1 VTRTTQPQNNQ
12 GMTDKLA
19 SGPLVGVKVLE
30 LGHVMAGPVCGMMLA
45 DMGADVIKLE
55 KTSGGDDSRRMIPP
69 EIKNES
75 AAFLVLNRNK
85 RGIAVDLKSPDGI
98 EIVKKLIQE
107 VDILIE
113 NFRLGTM
120 ERLGLDYRLI
130 QKLNP
135 ALVYCSL
142 SGFGRSGPY
151 ASRGGF
157 DLVAQGMSGLMSI
170 TGQRHDQ
177 APVKVGPPVTDIT
190 AGILGA
196 MGVLAAYLHRL
207 KTGEGQ
213 LVDTSLYEAGI
224 VQTYFHSAIF
234 LATGE
239 SPGPIGSAH
248 IMSAPYQAFPTADGW
263 ITIGA
268 ANQANWLRLV
278 DVIEAPELLKDQR
291 FTENA
296 DRMAHLDA
304 LSAALESYFRRRTS
318 NDWLSRFEKAGLPA
332 GPICNIEEVLKDRQT
347 AAREMLVEVPHKTL
361 GNMKAIGAPIK
372 FSTTP
377 GAVLRGAPVLGEHTR
392 EILSEIG
399 FSAEEI
405 NQLKSDGVVKTAD

>member
-1 VTRTTQPQNNQ
+1 MINQPTT
-12 GMTDKLA
+12 
-19 SGPLVGVKVLE
+19 GPLKGVKVLE

-55 KTSGGDDSRRMIPP
+55 KTAGGDDSRRMVPP
-69 EIKNES
+69 RIKDES
-75 AAFLVLNRNK
+75 AAFLILNRNK
-85 RGIAVDLKSPDGI
+85 RGIAVDLKSSKGI

-120 ERLGLDYRLI
+120 ERLGLEYETI

-135 ALVYCSL
+135 SLVYCSL
-142 SGFGRSGPY
+142 SGFGRTGPY

-170 TGQRHDQ
+170 TGQRHNQ
-177 APVKVGPPVTDIT
+177 IPVKVGPPVTDIT

-196 MGVLAAYLHRL
+196 MGVLAAYAHRL

-239 SPGPIGSAH
+239 SPVPIGSAH

-263 ITIGA
+263 ITVGA
-268 ANQANWLRLV
+268 ANQSNWFRLV
-278 DVIEAPELLKDQR
+278 EVIEAPELLKDKR
-291 FTENA
+291 FSENA
-296 DRMAHLDA
+296 DRMAHLDE
-304 LSAALESYFRRRTS
+304 LSEVLGSFFRRRTS
-318 NDWLSRFEKAGLPA
+318 GDWLSRFEKVGLPA
-332 GPICNIEEVLKDRQT
+332 GPIYNIKEVLEDRQT
-347 AAREMLVEVPHKTL
+347 EAREMLINVPHKTL
-361 GNMKAIGAPIK
+361 GSTKAIGAPVK
-372 FSTTP
+372 FSRTP
-377 GAVLRGAPVLGEHTR
+377 GAVVRGAPVLGEHTR
-392 EILSEIG
+392 EILTEIG
-399 FSAEEI
+399 FGADEI
-405 NQLKSDGVVKTAD
+405 NQLRSEGVVKTAER

>member
-1 VTRTTQPQNNQ
+1 MINQPTT
-12 GMTDKLA
+12 
-19 SGPLVGVKVLE
+19 GPLKGVKVLE

-55 KTSGGDDSRRMIPP
+55 KTAGGDDSRRMVPP
-69 EIKNES
+69 RIQDES
-75 AAFLVLNRNK
+75 AAFLILNRNK
-85 RGIAVDLKSPDGI
+85 RGIAVDLKSSKGI

-120 ERLGLDYRLI
+120 ERLGLAYETI

-135 ALVYCSL
+135 SLVYCSL
-142 SGFGRSGPY
+142 SGFGRTGPY

-170 TGQRHDQ
+170 TGQRHNQ
-177 APVKVGPPVTDIT
+177 TPVKVGPPVTDIT

-196 MGVLAAYLHRL
+196 MGVLAAYAHRL

-239 SPGPIGSAH
+239 SPVPIGSAH

-263 ITIGA
+263 ITVGA
-268 ANQANWLRLV
+268 ANQSNWLRLV
-278 DVIEAPELLKDQR
+278 EVIDAPELLKDER
-291 FTENA
+291 FSENA
-296 DRMAHLDA
+296 VRMAHLDE
-304 LSAALESYFRRRTS
+304 LSEVLGSFFRRRTS
-318 NDWLSRFEKAGLPA
+318 GDWLSRFEKAGLPA
-332 GPICNIEEVLKDRQT
+332 GPIYNIQEVLEDRQT
-347 AAREMLVEVPHKTL
+347 EAREMLINVPHKTL
-361 GNMKAIGAPIK
+361 GSTKAIGAPVK
-372 FSTTP
+372 FSRTP
-377 GAVLRGAPVLGEHTR
+377 GAVVRGAPVLGEHTR
-392 EILSEIG
+392 EILIEIG
-399 FSAEEI
+399 FGADEI
-405 NQLKSDGVVKTAD
+405 NQLRSEGVIGTAER

>member
-1 VTRTTQPQNNQ
+1 
-12 GMTDKLA
+12 MTDKPA
-19 SGPLVGVKVLE
+19 SGPLHGVKVLE

-55 KTSGGDDSRRMIPP
+55 KTSGGDDSRRMVPP
-69 EIKNES
+69 QIKDES

-85 RGIAVDLKSPDGI
+85 RGIAVDLKSPQGI

-120 ERLGLDYRLI
+120 ERLGLEYEMI
-130 QKLNP
+130 QKLSP
-135 ALVYCSL
+135 RLVYCSL
-142 SGFGRSGPY
+142 PGFGRTGPY

-170 TGQRHDQ
+170 TGQRHNQ
-177 APVKVGPPVTDIT
+177 TPVKVGPPVTDIT

-196 MGVLAAYLHRL
+196 MGVLAAYSHRL

-213 LVDTSLYEAGI
+213 LVETSLYEAGI
-224 VQTYFHSAIF
+224 IQTYFHSAIF

-263 ITIGA
+263 ITVGA

-278 DVIEAPELLKDQR
+278 EVIEAPELLKDEQ
-291 FTENA
+291 FAENS
-296 DRMAHLDA
+296 DRMAHLDD
-304 LSAALESYFRRRTS
+304 LSEVLESYFQRRTAS
-318 NDWLSRFEKAGLPA
+318 DWLSRFAKAGLPA
-332 GPICNIEEVLKDRQT
+332 GPIYSIKEVLEEKQT
-347 AAREMLVEVPHKTL
+347 KAREMLIEVPHKTL
-361 GNMKAIGAPIK
+361 GSTKAIGAPVK
-372 FSTTP
+372 FSRTP
-377 GAVLRGAPVLGEHTR
+377 GAVLKGAPVLGEHTR
-392 EILSEIG
+392 EILAEIG
-399 FSAEEI
+399 FSADQI
-405 NQLKSDGVVKTAD
+405 NQLKSEGVVKTAD

>member
-1 VTRTTQPQNNQ
+1 
-12 GMTDKLA
+12 
-19 SGPLVGVKVLE
+19 
-30 LGHVMAGPVCGMMLA
+30 MMLS
-45 DMGADVIKLE
+45 DMGEEVMKLE
-55 KTSGGDDSRRMIPP
+55 KIAGGDDTRRMVPP
-69 EIKNES
+69 RIKGES
-75 AAFLVLNRNK
+75 AAFLMLNRNK
-85 RGIAVDLKSPDGI
+85 RGIAADLKAPQGI
-98 EIVKKLIQE
+98 EIVKRLIGAT
-107 VDILIE
+107 DILIE

-120 ERLGLDYRLI
+120 ERLGLGYEDA
-130 QKLNP
+130 QKLN
-135 ALVYCSL
+135 AGLIYCAL
-142 SGFGRSGPY
+142 SGFGRTGPY
-151 ASRGGF
+151 AARGGF
-157 DLVAQGMSGLMSI
+157 DLVAQGMSGLISI

-196 MGVLAAYLHRL
+196 MGVLAAYSHRL

-263 ITIGA
+263 ITVGA

-278 DVIEAPELLKDQR
+278 DVIEAPELLTDKR

-304 LSAALESYFRRRTS
+304 LSEALESYFRRRTS
-318 NDWLSRFEKAGLPA
+318 SDWLS
-332 GPICNIEEVLKDRQT
+332 
-347 AAREMLVEVPHKTL
+347 
-361 GNMKAIGAPIK
+361 
-372 FSTTP
+372 
-377 GAVLRGAPVLGEHTR
+377 
-392 EILSEIG
+392 G
-399 FSAEEI
+399 F
-405 NQLKSDGVVKTAD
+405 

>member
-1 VTRTTQPQNNQ
+1 
-12 GMTDKLA
+12 MTDKPA

-142 SGFGRSGPY
+142 SGFGRTGPY

-196 MGVLAAYLHRL
+196 MGVLAAYSHRL

-263 ITIGA
+263 ITVGA

-291 FTENA
+291 FIENA

-332 GPICNIEEVLKDRQT
+332 GPIYNIEEVLKDRQT

>member
-1 VTRTTQPQNNQ
+1 MINQPTT
-12 GMTDKLA
+12 
-19 SGPLVGVKVLE
+19 GPLKGVKVLE

-55 KTSGGDDSRRMIPP
+55 KTAGGDDSRRMVPP
-69 EIKNES
+69 RIQDES
-75 AAFLVLNRNK
+75 AAFLILNRNK
-85 RGIAVDLKSPDGI
+85 RGIAVDLKSSKGI

-120 ERLGLDYRLI
+120 ERLGLAYETI

-135 ALVYCSL
+135 SLVYCSL
-142 SGFGRSGPY
+142 SGFGRTGPY

-170 TGQRHDQ
+170 TGQRHNQ
-177 APVKVGPPVTDIT
+177 TPVKVGPPVTDIT

-196 MGVLAAYLHRL
+196 MGVLAAYAHRL

-239 SPGPIGSAH
+239 SPVPIGSAH

-263 ITIGA
+263 ITVGA
-268 ANQANWLRLV
+268 ANQSNWLRLV
-278 DVIEAPELLKDQR
+278 EVIDAPELLKDER
-291 FTENA
+291 FSENA
-296 DRMAHLDA
+296 VRMAHLDE
-304 LSAALESYFRRRTS
+304 LSEVLGSFFRRRTS
-318 NDWLSRFEKAGLPA
+318 GDWLSRFEKAGLPA
-332 GPICNIEEVLKDRQT
+332 GPIYNIQKVLEDRQT
-347 AAREMLVEVPHKTL
+347 EAREMLINVPHKTL
-361 GNMKAIGAPIK
+361 GSTKAIGAPVK
-372 FSTTP
+372 FSRTP
-377 GAVLRGAPVLGEHTR
+377 GAVVRGAPVLGEHTR
-392 EILSEIG
+392 EILIEIG
-399 FSAEEI
+399 FGADEI
-405 NQLKSDGVVKTAD
+405 NQLRSEGVIGTAER